1 MGKKISRYRGVI
13 LGMNINDMNNKYNI
27 LLKRW
32 ESRYEKLSN
41 EIKQRLAEFDDED
54 ISEYQLQVIKR
65 KRLYPQIGDV
75 FIVKP
80 RENLTLHGIVINNH
94 INNINGDDLVL
105 IMIFKSGVN
114 VDEVIAGGIKYDD
127 LLISPVMV
135 GKEYW
140 TRGYFHN
147 IANNGN
153 TSNIKNYG
161 FYNIGKGKFMD
172 EYGNELA
179 EEPQLLGA
187 YGVATIFGIAYE
199 VNQEL
204 IIEGLL

>member
-1 MGKKISRYRGVI
+1 
-13 LGMNINDMNNKYNI
+13 MNLNDVNNNI
-27 LLKRW
+27 LSKRW
-32 ESRYEKLSN
+32 DERYEKLSD
-41 EIKQRLAEFDDED
+41 EVKEKLAELDNVD

-65 KRLYPQIGDV
+65 KRIYPQIGDV
-75 FIVKP
+75 FIIKTK
-80 RENLTLHGIVINNH
+80 EDLILHGTVINNH

-105 IMIFKSGVN
+105 IMIFKLGVN
-114 VDEVIAGGIKYDD
+114 VDEVIARGIKYDD

-140 TRGYFHN
+140 TRGYFYN

-172 EYGNELA
+172 EYGNELVD
-179 EEPQLLGA
+179 EPQLLGA
-187 YGVATIFGIAYE
+187 YGLATVFGIAYE
-199 VNQEL
+199 INQEL